1 MTPVVLAIPTG
12 LFRLQSHLKYLLCPL
27 STSTFKAFSSSI
39 ALDTEETPAMK
50 ALRDIPY
57 PSASSDSSIFESW
70 SNEYDGVRL
79 PWAFRSR
86 RPIGE
91 VLSANEDHDP
101 CDVLE
106 RLCLRGKFADA
117 EDVRQE
123 LVGMNIPIRP
133 SSTYSRAAWNV
144 LRQRLWPPNRTEM
157 FATWL
162 FLLPDHAQ
170 DNDTSRVGDLHLP
183 LLFNSIQL
191 DIGTVAQFGIIL
203 SSKGYIRIMGANI
216 IACLTRYAHPD
227 VSSRILDEMMAA
239 DDDYRR
245 NKLGVSDNMTSQS
258 KHTSKRLW
266 SVAVRTH
273 CTAGRPEVAFQMV
286 KRAHELGIHMTQY
299 SYQYLLGKLE
309 ANGLKEFAAEV
320 RALPNCGSLDVA
332 KRRLVIQEVSDP
344 RPILPIS
351 HKQNQS
357 VNSALALAILQRS
370 SRSGLPAYATDL
382 VPYFDLYKTDVRG
395 GEVNWLRSRAYR
407 LSHSALSTVLLAE
420 LLHHHRRGQF
430 RHVLWVFEKFF
441 YVVAVPSE
449 NVTRCLWKR
458 HHYPP
463 HMRLNYWSL
472 PHSITK
478 TTFNI
483 PSRLWPST
491 HHTAL
496 VWSALVHLCE
506 SEDEL
511 FALYDQ
517 LLQYSAQFLKP
528 AGEHRLHRHHHH
540 HHCHSSHDH
549 SMTPTAAPADR
560 PDSAHF
566 QAFLIAFTLLRG
578 AQYGLRVLDDMRD
591 HGIAPSAHTLGTA
604 AALQARHGEPALAL
618 RTLDAIERGEDG
630 EAKTRRHRQ
639 ALRAYTGVLRGFADA
654 RDLVH
659 ARQVAAMLA
668 GRLGYVEGNAR
679 TDAVLRFVRRL
690 EVEGPGAEP
699 EPFAEAETDDDWR
712 QQQRYLYPFL
722 KQPDPEVGLPSLLFA
737 VTYPLS
743 PPWGEVVNRMFCDV
757 VLRVKFTRGV
767 DCCFTVQLIETL
779 NAPPVTN

>member
-1 MTPVVLAIPTG
+1 MTPAVLAIPTG
-12 LFRLQSHLKYLLCPL
+12 LLRLQSHLKYILCPL

-57 PSASSDSSIFESW
+57 PSASPDSSIFESW
-70 SNEYDGVRL
+70 SNEYDRVRL
-79 PWAFRSR
+79 PRAARSR
-86 RPIGE
+86 RPIGQ
-91 VLSANEDHDP
+91 VPFSLSANKGRDP

-106 RLCLRGKFADA
+106 RLCRNGKFAEA
-117 EDVRQE
+117 EDIRQE

-133 SSTYSRAAWNV
+133 SSIYSRAAWNV
-144 LRQRLWPPNRTEM
+144 LRQRPWPPNRTEM
-157 FATWL
+157 FANWL
-162 FLLPDHAQ
+162 FLLPDHTQ
-170 DNDTSRVGDLHLP
+170 DNDTTRLGNLRSP
-183 LLFNSIQL
+183 LLFNSNQL
-191 DIGTVAQFGIIL
+191 DLGTVAQFGIIL
-203 SSKGYIRIMGANI
+203 SSKGYIRTMGANV

-239 DDDYRR
+239 DDDCKR
-245 NKLGVSDNMTSQS
+245 NKLGVSRQP

-286 KRAHELGIHMTQY
+286 KRAHELGIHITQY

-309 ANGLKEFAAEV
+309 ADGLKELAAEV

-332 KRRLVIQEVSDP
+332 KRRLDIQEVSDP

-351 HKQNQS
+351 HKQNRS

-382 VPYFDLYKTDVRG
+382 VPYFDLYKTDLRG
-395 GEVNWLRSRAYR
+395 EAVNWLRSRAYR
-407 LSHSALSTVLLAE
+407 LSYSALSTVLLAE

-441 YVVAVPSE
+441 HAVAVPSE
-449 NVTRCLWKR
+449 DITRRLWKR

-463 HMRLNYWSL
+463 LMRLNHWSL

-478 TTFNI
+478 TTFNF

-506 SEDEL
+506 SKDEL

-517 LLQYSAQFLKP
+517 LLQHSTRFLKP
-528 AGEHRLHRHHHH
+528 ADAHRLHRHHY
-540 HHCHSSHDH
+540 HCHCSHDH

-560 PDSAHF
+560 HDAAHF
-566 QAFLIAFTLLRG
+566 QAFLIAFTHLRG
-578 AQYGLRVLDDMRD
+578 AQYGLRVLDDMQDR
-591 HGIAPSAHTLGTA
+591 GVAPDAHTLSVA

-618 RTLDAIERGEDG
+618 RMLDTIRGTLEHGEDG
-630 EAKTRRHRQ
+630 EAKTQRHRQ
-639 ALRAYTGVLRGFADA
+639 ALTAYTGVLRGFADG
-654 RDLVH
+654 RDLAH
-659 ARQVAAMLA
+659 ARRVAGMLA
-668 GRLGYVEGNAR
+668 GQLGYVEGNAR

-699 EPFAEAETDDDWR
+699 EPFAEADDDWR
-712 QQQRYLYPFL
+712 QQQPYLYPFL

-737 VTYPLS
+737 VTYPVS
-743 PPWGEVVNRMFCDV
+743 PPWGEVVNRTFCDV
-757 VLRVKFTRGV
+757 VLRLKFTRGV
-767 DCCFTVQLIETL
+767 DCCFTVQFIETL
-779 NAPPVTN
+779 NAAPGTN